1 MRPRGRRR
9 HRQRRRKC
17 HRSERPTRTT
27 YADASSIGARREDR
41 VMQNFEYANPTTLH
55 DALALLG
62 SKWGETDVLA
72 GGTDGISLL
81 KDFLHTPNRRVN
93 IKGIKERGGISRKG
107 QGLGIRA
114 TVTFDQHDSHQSIPS
129 E

>member
-27 YADASSIGARREDR
+27 YADASSIGTRREDC
-41 VMQNFEYANPTTLH
+41 VMQNFEYASPTTLH

-72 GGTDGISLL
+72 GGTHPNTLI
-81 KDFLHTPNRRVN
+81 KDFLLTPPPVANL
-93 IKGIKERGGISRKG
+93 KGLTEICG
-107 QGLGIRA
+107 
-114 TVTFDQHDSHQSIPS
+114 P
-129 E
+129 